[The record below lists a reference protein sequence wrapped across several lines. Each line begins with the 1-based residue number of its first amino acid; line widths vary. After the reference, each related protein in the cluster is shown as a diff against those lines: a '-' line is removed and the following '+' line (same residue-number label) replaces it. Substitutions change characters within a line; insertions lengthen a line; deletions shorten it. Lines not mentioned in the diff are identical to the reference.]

1 MKPCLGYTS
10 CKFFPFTTTYPS
22 MRPSIAAAL
31 AIVLPCAL
39 LASGARAAIS
49 THQLDNGVIRAVA
62 TEEIGGR
69 LLAFSLAGKPNFL
82 KLDDRA
88 GDPAQAIDAKTD
100 NVGYLG
106 HEIWLGPQSQ
116 WWSQQNVNP
125 ERAAEKAPWPPDPY
139 LSLAKYTVAKKT
151 AQELVVDS
159 PASPV
164 SGIALSKR
172 YALVPGKPNSLQ
184 VEVSATNRR
193 DRQVAWDI
201 WFNTR
206 THGDT
211 RVYVP
216 LADGAEVRAQAIG
229 NDATAPLRY
238 TVAER
243 IFSLDIVA
251 PPPGQSARNGK
262 IFLQPAYGWMAG
274 FRGEQAFIVQ
284 FPLQPRSAIHP
295 EQGQIELFSDYRPAE
310 MNMSLLEMEVH
321 APYVALEPGQTM
333 KAAQLWTIVPYQGPA
348 TRAAHIA
355 FLRKQAKQLGLQG
368 L

>member
-1 MKPCLGYTS
+1 MGAAVWRARLG
-10 CKFFPFTTTYPS
+10 
-22 MRPSIAAAL
+22 AAAI
-31 AIVLPCAL
+31 ALPCAL
-39 LASGARAAIS
+39 LACGARAGIV
-49 THQLDNGVIRAVA
+49 THQLDNGVIRALA
-62 TEEIGGR
+62 TEAIGGR
-69 LLAFSLAGKPNFL
+69 LLAFSLVSKPNFL
-82 KLDDRA
+82 KLDEQA
-88 GDPAQAIDAKTD
+88 GDPAQAIDARTD

-106 HEIWLGPQSQ
+106 HEIWMGPQSQ
-116 WWSQQNVNP
+116 WWSRQTVNQ
-125 ERAAEKAPWPPDPY
+125 ERAAQKAAWPPDPY
-139 LSLAKYTVAKKT
+139 LSLAKYTVAKKS
-151 AQELVVDS
+151 ASELIVDS

-184 VEVSATNRR
+184 VEVSATNRCEHE
-193 DRQVAWDI
+193 VAWDI

-216 LADGAEVRAQAIG
+216 LAEAADVRTQAIG
-229 NDATAPLRY
+229 NGAGAPLRY
-238 TVAER
+238 TVAGR
-243 IFSLDIVA
+243 IFSLDLVV
-251 PPPGQSARNGK
+251 PPAGQSARNGK

-274 FRGEQAFIVQ
+274 FRGAQAFIVQ

-295 EQGQIELFSDYRPAE
+295 EQGQIELFSEYRPAE
-310 MNMSLLEMEVH
+310 MDKSLLEMEVH
-321 APYVALEPGQTM
+321 APYVALEPGKTM
-333 KAAQLWTIVPYQGPA
+333 KAAELWTIVPYQGPA

>member
-1 MKPCLGYTS
+1 MSVAADWRARL
-10 CKFFPFTTTYPS
+10 
-22 MRPSIAAAL
+22 AAAGI
-31 AIVLPCAL
+31 ALPCVL
-39 LASGARAAIS
+39 LAAGARADTS

-69 LLAFSLAGKPNFL
+69 LLSFSLASKPNFL
-82 KLDDRA
+82 KLDERA
-88 GDPAQAIDAKTD
+88 GDPAQAIDARTE
-100 NVGYLG
+100 NIGYLG
-106 HEIWLGPQSQ
+106 HEIWLGPQSH
-116 WWSQQNVNP
+116 WWAQQNVNP
-125 ERAAEKAPWPPDPY
+125 ERAAKKAVWPPDPY

-151 AQELVVDS
+151 ALELIVDS

-164 SGIALSKR
+164 SGISLSKR
-172 YALVPGKPNSLQ
+172 YALVPGKANSLQ

-193 DRQVAWDI
+193 DRKVAWDI

-216 LADGAEVRAQAIG
+216 LEDGTQVRTQAIG
-229 NDATAPLRY
+229 DDAAAPLRY
-238 TVAER
+238 SVAER

-251 PPPGQSARNGK
+251 PPPGQSARSGK

-284 FPLQPRSAIHP
+284 FALQARTAIHP
-295 EQGQIELFSDYRPAE
+295 EQGQIELFSDYRPAAME
-310 MNMSLLEMEVH
+310 NSLLEMEVH
-321 APYVALEPGQTM
+321 APYVALEPGKTM
-333 KAAQLWTIVPYQGPA
+333 KAAELWTIVPYQGLA

-368 L
+368 LDLPAR

>member
-1 MKPCLGYTS
+1 MTGAAVWRARLAVAA
-10 CKFFPFTTTYPS
+10 
-22 MRPSIAAAL
+22 IA
-31 AIVLPCAL
+31 LPCAT
-39 LASGARAAIS
+39 LASGAPADIA
-49 THQLDNGVIRAVA
+49 THQLDNDVIRVIA

-69 LLAFSLAGKPNFL
+69 LLSFSLAGKPNFL
-82 KLDDRA
+82 KLDEQA
-88 GDPAQAIDAKTD
+88 GNPAQAIDARTG
-100 NVGYLG
+100 NVAYLG
-106 HEIWLGPQSQ
+106 HEIWLGPQSR
-116 WWSQQNVNP
+116 WWSQQSVNR
-125 ERAAEKAPWPPDPY
+125 ERAAAKAPWPPDPY
-139 LSLAKYTVAKKT
+139 LSLAKYTLAKKT
-151 AQELVVDS
+151 DRELIVDS

-172 YALVPGKPNSLQ
+172 YALVPDKPNSLQ

-193 DRQVAWDI
+193 DRAVAWDI

-216 LADGAEVRAQAIG
+216 LADGAGVRTQASR
-229 NDATAPLRY
+229 NDGTAPLRY

-284 FPLQPRSAIHP
+284 FPLQARSAIHP
-295 EQGQIELFSDYRPAE
+295 EQGQVELFSDYRPAE
-310 MNMSLLEMEVH
+310 MDKGLLEMEVH
-321 APYVALEPGQTM
+321 APYVALEPGKNM
-333 KAAQLWTIVPYQGPA
+333 NAAELWTIVPYQGPA

-355 FLRKQAKQLGLQG
+355 FLRKQAKQLGLEG

>member
-1 MKPCLGYTS
+1 MT
-10 CKFFPFTTTYPS
+10 
-22 MRPSIAAAL
+22 
-31 AIVLPCAL
+31 
-39 LASGARAAIS
+39 
-49 THQLDNGVIRAVA
+49 THQLDNGVVRALA
-62 TEEIGGR
+62 TEAIGGR

-82 KLDDRA
+82 KFDEQA
-88 GDPAQAIDAKTD
+88 GDPAQAIDARTD

-116 WWSQQNVNP
+116 WWTRQNVNP
-125 ERAAEKAPWPPDPY
+125 ERAADKTPWPPDPY

-151 AQELVVDS
+151 AQELIVDS

-193 DRQVAWDI
+193 QREVAWDI

-206 THGDT
+206 TYGDT

-216 LADGAEVRAQAIG
+216 LADGAEVRTQAIG
-229 NDATAPLRY
+229 SDAAAPLRY

-243 IFSLDIVA
+243 IFSLDLVA

-284 FPLQPRSAIHP
+284 FPLQARSAIHP
-295 EQGQIELFSDYRPAE
+295 DQGQIELFSHYQPAE

-321 APYVALEPGQTM
+321 APYVALEPGMTM
-333 KAAQLWTIVPYQGPA
+333 KAAELWTIVPYEGPA